1 MKKMDEIMELLT
13 DEINGFQ
20 KSIEKLE
27 GLSKDLT
34 EVKVK
39 ADTSNMEYHIKEH
52 LRKQEGIL
60 YQSQGTLNEINKK
73 LKRTKLIPKWLLALF
88 LSTLLMLSIVIGYL
102 SFQMVQSNKDETTI
116 HEKEKTEIQSQ
127 K

>member
-27 GLSKDLT
+27 GLSKDLK

>member
-13 DEINGFQ
+13 EEINGFQ

-27 GLSKDLT
+27 DLSKNLN

-39 ADTSNMEYHIKEH
+39 ADTSNMEYHLKEH
-52 LRKQEGIL
+52 LRNQERI
-60 YQSQGTLNEINKK
+60 QSRNQQRLTEINKK
-73 LKRTKLIPKWLLALF
+73 LKQAKLIPKWLLAFF
-88 LSTLLMLSIVIGYL
+88 LSVLMMLIIVIGYL
-102 SFQMVQSNKDETTI
+102 SFQVVQLNKKEVTI
-116 HEKEKTEIQSQ
+116 AEKEKVELQNQ